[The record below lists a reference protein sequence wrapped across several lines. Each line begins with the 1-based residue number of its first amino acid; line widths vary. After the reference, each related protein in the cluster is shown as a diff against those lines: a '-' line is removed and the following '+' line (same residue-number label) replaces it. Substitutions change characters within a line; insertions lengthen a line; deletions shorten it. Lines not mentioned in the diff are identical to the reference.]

1 MTLKTDIRSRSKGD
15 NLRIAYRH
23 PQPAGMAP
31 DFLVPGAL
39 NLDCDEKLWVPQADG
54 VSFRPLN
61 FNLSGGGFVNL
72 LRVRRSGVISRHRH
86 GGAVHAFTLRGQWHY
101 LEHSWMATTGS
112 YAFEPPGETHTLVV
126 PEGVDE
132 MITLFHVTG
141 NYIYVDPD
149 GQALGYEDVYTKLDA
164 ARAHYTEIGL
174 GASFV
179 DSMIR

>member
-1 MTLKTDIRSRSKGD
+1 MTLKTEARSRSKSD
-15 NLRIAYRH
+15 NLRIAFRH
-23 PQPAGMAP
+23 PQPAGMAS

-39 NLDCDEKLWVPQADG
+39 DLDCDEKLWVPQAEG

-61 FNLSGGGFVNL
+61 FNLTGGGFVNL

-164 ARAHYTEIGL
+164 ARTHYTEIGL
-174 GASFV
+174 GASFA
-179 DSMIR
+179 DNMIR

>member
-1 MTLKTDIRSRSKGD
+1 MDTADDVRARSKGD
-15 NLRIAYRH
+15 SLRIAYRK

-31 DFLVPGAL
+31 DFLVGGAL
-39 NLDCDEKLWVPQADG
+39 DLDCDEKLWVPQAEG
-54 VSFRPLN
+54 VAFRPLN

-86 GGAVHAFTLRGQWHY
+86 GGAVHAFTLRGKWHY
-101 LEHSWMATTGS
+101 LEHDWIAQTGS

-132 MITLFHVTG
+132 MITLFHVIG

-149 GQALGYEDVYTKLDA
+149 GQALGYEDAYTKLEA
-164 ARAHYTEIGL
+164 ARAHYANVGL
-174 GASFV
+174 GSDFA

>member
-1 MTLKTDIRSRSKGD
+1 MAVAEDGRSRSQGD
-15 NLRIAYRH
+15 NLRIPYSK
-23 PQPAGMAP
+23 PQPEGMAP

-39 NLDCDEKLWVPQADG
+39 DLECDERLWVPQAEG
-54 VSFRPLN
+54 VAFRPFN

-101 LEHSWMATTGS
+101 LEHAWMATAGS

-126 PEGVDE
+126 PDGVDE
-132 MITLFHVTG
+132 MITLFHVIG

-149 GQALGYEDVYTKLDA
+149 GHALGYEDAYTKLEA
-164 ARAHYTEIGL
+164 ARAHYAAVGL
-174 GASFV
+174 GADLV
-179 DSMIR
+179 ETMIR

>member
-1 MTLKTDIRSRSKGD
+1 
-15 NLRIAYRH
+15 
-23 PQPAGMAP
+23 
-31 DFLVPGAL
+31 
-39 NLDCDEKLWVPQADG
+39 
-54 VSFRPLN
+54 
-61 FNLSGGGFVNL
+61 
-72 LRVRRSGVISRHRH
+72 
-86 GGAVHAFTLRGQWHY
+86 
-101 LEHSWMATTGS
+101 
-112 YAFEPPGETHTLVV
+112 
-126 PEGVDE
+126 